1 MRIAMALTRTCV
13 CILLLLTTAQIEAS
27 STGKLKGRV
36 TDKHT
41 KEPLPSAVIQIDGT
55 SIGKLTNSDG
65 EYLFMDISPGIYSV
79 TARMVGKH
87 AMTVRKVEIRGG
99 YSTTRNFELDDSVL
113 VVQGVCVTAP
123 GDPLN
128 VGSVGNGDFIEER
141 KIARL
146 PANDISEVLSKTA
159 GVVKRTDGM
168 HLWGGRSR
176 ETGMSIDDVP
186 AIDVLGG
193 RGIRDVVMNI
203 ATRDISEVQITK
215 GGAPAEQGNAISGFV
230 QITTKQPADST
241 TGRLAYFTDSFR
253 TKILNKNS
261 FNFDRAEF
269 SLSGPDPLF
278 SPRLLPLLG
287 LRGLKDV
294 KYAVSGA
301 IDKSDGYANY
311 KQYFN
316 EATRRDFRQRSVLG
330 LFNLADRMKNAY
342 EASAKLNW
350 QGGKGIKL
358 ALNYRGSWDDY
369 TQFQWDYRYTPATA
383 PVIHQQAAMY
393 SLRWTHQLN
402 ANAYYEIILSRLNSD
417 YREQPGDPDHPG
429 LGLTPDQFL
438 PAEQYESFYDR
449 NGNGRYDLPEPF
461 INANGDTSI
470 YTGHPYYTFGDS
482 YVRQPGAPIL
492 SAPSNDPEWRGVDA
506 RYQGQHNSS
515 ALVDSILTD
524 WNGNGIVD
532 FYESEAFVD
541 LNGDGK
547 WNDGDYLLRDTN
559 GNGLYDPQRGPAV
572 NIDQPEPYVDGDAKL
587 GEPFVDVNLNGVY
600 DQGIDIFIFSSQA
613 ARNMDLNHNSKYDSP
628 EDPWSPG
635 LPFKDLNGNGLY
647 DAPNGRYDYGE
658 PFIDLNGNGK
668 WDAKDGFYDRGHQQW
683 AFYQDRSAS
692 RTTIDVK
699 INRMFGKNAHDVKS
713 GFALDLHTL
722 KMADLRYPNYSYDGV
737 PDGGAWPDRG
747 IFRDFYT
754 RRPVSGAFFVQDK
767 MEFGAMIGNIGIR
780 YDFFIQSGDVKNK
793 LVADQGTGKSVIG
806 SQNRFS
812 PRVGFSYPISTV
824 AKVYFNYGHYSQLPE
839 LNMMYRRA
847 TQASS
852 AFGIIGNE
860 NLDFEK
866 TVQYAFGVTYKLSN
880 SYVLD
885 LSSYYKDIYGII
897 NSVREGGGSTA
908 RNVYQ
913 NSDYARARG
922 FEIKLDKQY
931 GDFISGY
938 ASYAYAFAYGKS
950 SSENSNYFDDFYA
963 RAIPIQ
969 ETPLDWDV
977 RHQLTVNLDLS
988 VPEDV
993 HPRLFGLKLPKDW
1006 GANLIWQFNSGLP
1019 FTPDRD
1025 YPGLR
1030 LMPGESPQTNSMRYP
1045 VNSNVDVRMYKRF
1058 PFLGLSYTVDLW
1070 VNNLFN
1076 TKNVGRIYET
1086 TGRYNTTGKTP
1097 GASYVLEGSDLA
1109 QNPLNLGPGR
1119 NIRVGLGMAF

>member
-1 MRIAMALTRTCV
+1 MQITKAVMIICV
-13 CILLLLTTAQIEAS
+13 GILLLAVVPIEAS

-41 KEPLPSAVIQIDGT
+41 KEPLPSAVVQIDGT
-55 SIGKLTNSDG
+55 SIGKLTDSDG
-65 EYLFMDISPGIYSV
+65 EYIFMDISPGVYSV
-79 TARMVGKH
+79 IARMVGKH
-87 AMTVRKVEIRGG
+87 AVTMRKVEIRGG
-99 YSTTRNFELDDSVL
+99 YSTTCNFELEDSVL
-113 VVQGVCVTAP
+113 ILGPQVVTGP
-123 GDPLN
+123 GDLID
-128 VGSVGNGDFIEER
+128 VGNVGNGDVIDQRE
-141 KIARL
+141 IARL
-146 PANDISEVLSKTA
+146 PADDIGQVLAKTP
-159 GVVKRTDGM
+159 GVVNRGDGI
-168 HLWGGRSR
+168 HLWGGRHG
-176 ETGMSIDDVP
+176 ETGMSVDD
-186 AIDVLGG
+186 IM
-193 RGIRDVVMNI
+193 IRDLLADRGPKDMLINI
-203 ATRDISEVQITK
+203 ATRDIQEVQITK

-230 QITTKQPADST
+230 QVTTKPPADST

-261 FNFDRAEF
+261 FNFDRVEF
-269 SLSGPDPLF
+269 NLSGPEPLF
-278 SPRLLPLLG
+278 TSRLLPLLG
-287 LRGLKDV
+287 IRGFKGV
-294 KYAVSGA
+294 SYAVSGA
-301 IDKSDGYANY
+301 LDKSDGYANY
-311 KQYFN
+311 KQYLS
-316 EATRRDFRQRSVLG
+316 EVTRREFRQRSVLG
-330 LFNLADRMKNAY
+330 FFNLTDRMKNAY
-342 EASAKLNW
+342 EASVKLNW

-369 TQFQWDYRYTPATA
+369 TEFQWDYRYTPATA
-383 PVIHQQAAMY
+383 PVIHQQAAVY

-402 ANAYYEIILSRLNSD
+402 SSTFYEIILSRFNSD

-438 PAEQYESFYDR
+438 PVAQYESFYDR

-461 INANGDTSI
+461 INANSDSSVDT
-470 YTGHPYYTFGDS
+470 GNPYYTFGDN
-482 YVRQPGAPIL
+482 YIRQPQAPIL
-492 SAPSNDPEWRGVDA
+492 PTPPNDPEWRGVDA
-506 RYQGQHNSS
+506 RYQGQPNSS

-524 WNGNGIVD
+524 WNGNGVVD
-532 FYESEAFVD
+532 FYESELFVD

-559 GNGLYDPQRGPAV
+559 GNGIYDPERGAAISV
-572 NIDQPEPYVDGDAKL
+572 DQPEPYTDGDVNL

-600 DQGIDIFIFSSQA
+600 DRGIDIFILSPQA
-613 ARNMDLNHNSKYDSP
+613 GFNMDLNYNSKYDGSG
-628 EDPWSPG
+628 DPWSPG

-647 DAPNGRYDYGE
+647 DQPNGHYDYGE
-658 PFIDLNGNGK
+658 PFSDLNGNGK

-683 AFYQDRSAS
+683 AYYQDRSAS

-713 GFALDLHTL
+713 GLALDLHTL
-722 KMADLRYPNYSYDGV
+722 KMADLRYPNYAYDGI

-747 IFRDFYT
+747 IFRDFYS

-767 MEFGAMIGNIGIR
+767 MEYGAMIGNIGIR
-780 YDFFIQSGDVKNK
+780 YDFFIQSGDVKRK
-793 LVADQGTGKSVIG
+793 QISDQGAGKSVIG

-824 AKVYFNYGHYSQLPE
+824 AKVYFNYGHYNQLPE

-866 TVQYAFGVTYKLSN
+866 TVQYAIGVTYKLSD

-885 LSSYYKDIYGII
+885 LSTYYKDIYGII
-897 NSVREGGGSTA
+897 NSVREGGGPTA
-908 RNVYQ
+908 LNVYQ

-922 FEIKLDKQY
+922 FEIKLDRRY

-938 ASYAYAFAYGKS
+938 GSYAYAFAYGKS
-950 SSENSNYFDDFYA
+950 SNENSNYFDDFYA

-969 ETPLDWDV
+969 ETPLDWDT
-977 RHQLTVNLDLS
+977 RHQLTVNFDLN
-988 VPEDV
+988 VPADI
-993 HPRLFGLKLPKDW
+993 HPKLFGLKLPEDW
-1006 GANLIWQFNSGLP
+1006 GANLIWQFSSGLP
-1019 FTPDRD
+1019 FTPDKD

-1030 LMPGESPQTNSMRYP
+1030 LMSGESPQTNSMRYP
-1045 VNSNVDVRMYKRF
+1045 ANSNVDVRMYKRF

-1076 TKNVGRIYET
+1076 TKNIGRIYET
-1086 TGRYNTTGKTP
+1086 TGRYNTTSKIP
-1097 GASYVLEGSDLA
+1097 GANYVLEGSDIA
-1109 QNPLNLGPGR
+1109 KNPLNLGSGR
-1119 NIRVGLGMAF
+1119 NIRLGLGIEF